1 MPLPGPREG
10 SHTIC
15 VRATGTEHGTS
26 TLWGSW
32 PPPGGALKTV
42 KLWMSALP
50 PHQEVLGKYYQGH
63 PECFWVL
70 MRHFCHTRKCL
81 RRHLEHIRV
90 GIKGAA
96 ALQSSAG
103 VVWKRTKLR
112 GEERRREESGGCEE
126 RTWKKAGLE
135 GDFFQLDSLSNMSRY
150 YLNYVYCN
158 IWEEECRSQQEDPT
172 IQGLERDLEEKLHG
186 QHLAKEVVVNAV
198 RGFLKNSMPEKALA
212 LSFHGWSGTGKN
224 FVGRMIAENLYRGGV
239 KNECVRLYIAP
250 FHFPHAKLL
259 DVYRVQLMEGIKT
272 TVQNCQQALFI
283 FDEAEKM
290 HPGLLDTIK
299 PYMDYYDNVDG
310 TDFRKSIFIFLSNI
324 GGSAINELA
333 LDIWHSGQDREDIA
347 MDDLEPR
354 LRNDVLESQGGFS
367 QSRLVSGNLIDFFVP
382 FLPME
387 YRHVKLCARDAFRA
401 REVDYTEQMLDEV
414 AKGMV
419 YFPKEEK
426 LFSTQGCKSV
436 PQRISFF
443 LP

>member
-1 MPLPGPREG
+1 MLLPLFLPL
-10 SHTIC
+10 I
-15 VRATGTEHGTS
+15 
-26 TLWGSW
+26 
-32 PPPGGALKTV
+32 GALTV
-42 KLWMSALP
+42 K
-50 PHQEVLGKYYQGH
+50 
-63 PECFWVL
+63 
-70 MRHFCHTRKCL
+70 
-81 RRHLEHIRV
+81 
-90 GIKGAA
+90 
-96 ALQSSAG
+96 
-103 VVWKRTKLR
+103 
-112 GEERRREESGGCEE
+112 
-126 RTWKKAGLE
+126 

-172 IQGLERDLEEKLHG
+172 IQVPTGDFWSSLTADYIQVLSELYCSFGQCCDNGDCRILNNVTGLERDLEEKLHG